1 MKQSN
6 LNTDR
11 GEMTVP
17 LLRKT
22 QVMVSFGEVQS
33 RNENGYIIQC
43 TMLRS
48 CLALSKTL
56 KRVDIKG
63 LLWLKLIEC
72 ILHRH
77 LLCDTLNFESK
88 NPLCSETIQ
97 DTSFTYLL
105 TFSMCKKR
113 MEGSFY
119 IVVRSHKKQI
129 I

>member
-88 NPLCSETIQ
+88 RIQ
-97 DTSFTYLL
+97 KLKTLSIQEEFKTHHLL

-113 MEGSFY
+113 MEGS
-119 IVVRSHKKQI
+119 I
-129 I
+129 